1 MRHLVLCALL
11 GVLAVTTVRA
21 ESDQMDAYAALLL
34 AGRERGDALL
44 ATLVEMRGI
53 DGEPQ
58 PRRWTMSFR
67 DETARGGIREII
79 VSPKGIVGERTP
91 LRPAAQGSA
100 VMTARD
106 LKLNSTGAFEAANR
120 EAARARLGFHSL
132 NYRLFNRQGAPVWL
146 LQLFEV
152 GGSEVGQ
159 IEFSAVD
166 GTMLSGL
173 RTPAPGQS
181 PPADVAPDPV
191 PAPAAPEILTTPDA
205 PAPIVPPGATS
216 TVPAPAMA
224 EGASDNRTLGER
236 WIEGGGL
243 VGHMERLGERSWEA
257 TTNTA
262 SRMGDSIGAFFLGRP
277 ASYPPAGN

>member
-1 MRHLVLCALL
+1 L

-132 NYRLFNRQGAPVWL
+132 NYLLFNRQGAPVWL

-181 PPADVAPDPV
+181 PPADVAPDP
-191 PAPAAPEILTTPDA
+191 
-205 PAPIVPPGATS
+205 
-216 TVPAPAMA
+216 VPAPAMA